1 LYCILAHTNSDS
13 ESENL
18 PTEANKPGEADTNG
32 SSANDDIKLFPYQ
45 PRNIQFPIRMI
56 GKNKRSFRPSWFT
69 SHPWLEW
76 DTATEAAFCH
86 RCKMACTLGLS
97 TFSHCREDAFTRTG
111 FRNWK
116 HALDKFKEHEQSA
129 AHKEAAL
136 KWSSYQS
143 SRNVCQQLSKK
154 NEEEQQA
161 RRETLLQLF
170 DSLLF
175 LARQGLA
182 TRGHTDETS
191 NYKQLLS
198 LRAKDSPGLAAW
210 LQSDRH
216 SKWLSHA
223 MESEMLERLAHSM
236 LRQLVNEIRSHEY
249 FALIVDETTDISR
262 IEQLSLC
269 IRHVDEHFNILDD
282 FIGLYATPKTDA
294 ATITSVIKDSLCRLN
309 LTLTNLRAQC
319 YDGASN
325 MSGVHSGVQQRI
337 RNDQPKA
344 VYVHCVNHSLNLA
357 LQDAASRVRCIRD
370 TLNFANDLA
379 TFFRDSAKTTAILES
394 VLAAMNQNPQNRL
407 HPLCPTRWTVRARAL
422 NAVILNYKAV
432 MEALD
437 ELSDEAGTTGAKAD
451 GFLRKMKTFVCF
463 LGLRLSHEVFAVT
476 EQLAAALR
484 SKEMTLTAART
495 NAMTVM
501 STLREMRSE
510 ESFHSIWLKISQS
523 ACELHLD
530 EPVIPRKRKPPRRLD
545 DSDTP

>member
-1 LYCILAHTNSDS
+1 MALFKFCIVLYCIVAENAAVSELKPTESLCSAESIHTNRTNSDS
-13 ESENL
+13 ESEDL
-18 PTEANKPGEADTNG
+18 PTEANEPGEADTNA
-32 SSANDDIKLFPYQ
+32 SSATADIQLFPYQ
-45 PRNIQFPIRMI
+45 PRNVQFPVRMI
-56 GKNKRSFRPSWFT
+56 GKKKRCFRPSWFT

-76 DTATEAAFCH
+76 DPATEAAFCH
-86 RCKMACTLGLS
+86 RCKMACSLGLS
-97 TFSHCREDAFTRTG
+97 TFSHCREDAFTRIG

-143 SRNVCQQLSKK
+143 SRNVGEQLSKK

-161 RRETLLQLF
+161 HRETLLQLF

-210 LQSDRH
+210 LRSDRH
-216 SKWLSHA
+216 NKWLSHA
-223 MESEMLERLAHSM
+223 IESEMLERLAHSM
-236 LRQLVNEIRSHEY
+236 LRQLLDEIRSHEY

-269 IRHVDEHFNILDD
+269 IRHVDEHFNIQDD

-294 ATITSVIKDSLCRLN
+294 ETITSVIKDSLCRLN
-309 LTLTNLRAQC
+309 LPLANLRAQC

-325 MSGVHSGVQQRI
+325 MSGMHSGVQQRI
-337 RNDQPKA
+337 RSDQPKA

-357 LQDAASRVRCIRD
+357 LQDAASRVRAIRD
-370 TLNFANDLA
+370 TLNFTNDLA
-379 TFFRDSAKTTAILES
+379 TFFRDSAKRTAILES
-394 VLAAMNQNPQNRL
+394 VLADMNQNPKSRL
-407 HPLCPTRWTVRARAL
+407 HPLCPTRWTVRAWAL
-422 NAVILNYKAV
+422 NAVISNYKAV

-437 ELSDEAGTTGAKAD
+437 ELSEEAGPTGAKAD
-451 GFLRKMKTFVCF
+451 GLLQKMKTFECF
-463 LGLRLSHEVFAVT
+463 LGLRLSHEVFKVT
-476 EQLAAALR
+476 EHCR
-484 SKEMTLTAART
+484 
-495 NAMTVM
+495 V
-501 STLREMRSE
+501 
-510 ESFHSIWLKISQS
+510 
-523 ACELHLD
+523 
-530 EPVIPRKRKPPRRLD
+530 RR
-545 DSDTP
+545 